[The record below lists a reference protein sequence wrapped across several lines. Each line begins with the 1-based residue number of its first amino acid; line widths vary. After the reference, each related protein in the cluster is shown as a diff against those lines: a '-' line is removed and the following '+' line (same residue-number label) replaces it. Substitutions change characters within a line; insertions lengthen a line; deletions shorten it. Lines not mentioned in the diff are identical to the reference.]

1 MPPAFAVMVESKAT
15 PPLCIEQ
22 WRKIGGMADPR

>member
-1 MPPAFAVMVESKAT
+1 MVASNAT

-22 WRKIGGMADPR
+22 WREIDGVADPRFQSQN